1 MAKVQQWGGSLGV
14 RIPQKAAQ
22 RIGIV
27 HGSEMT
33 LTVDDNGIRL
43 EPVKQKPT
51 LDTLL
56 SQVTPDNQHKEVDFG
71 HPEGDE
77 LI

>member
-1 MAKVQQWGGSLGV
+1 MANIIVIYL
-14 RIPQKAAQ
+14 RIFTVEPKEII
-22 RIGIV
+22 IGIV
-27 HGSEMT
+27 LGAKMI

-43 EPVKQKPT
+43 EPDKQKPI

-71 HPEGDE
+71 YPEGDE